1 MTAGTPRLRRLLTLA
16 EVVLKVWAKIIGL
29 ISAAG
34 IALTGCTQPASLRP
48 TDLPQPGNYL
58 DSAVIYEV
66 NIRQF
71 TEEGTF
77 DAFRE
82 HLPRL
87 ESLGVDILWLMPIH
101 PISEKNRKGTLGSY
115 YSVADYLAV
124 NPEFGTEQD
133 FRELVD
139 EAHQRGFKVILD
151 WVANHTG
158 WDNPWITDH
167 PDWYTQ
173 DASGNIIHPAGTDWT
188 DVADLNY
195 NSLDMRLAMIDA
207 MKYWVT
213 EFDVDGYRAD
223 VAGQVPSDFWEA
235 ARAAIEQEKPVF
247 MLAEDSGNQGLLKTA
262 FDANYGWTLLGELNS
277 MARGTSNAT
286 KFRLK
291 LRSLQAQYRDGAFA
305 MNFITNHDENS
316 WNGTEFERMGDNVKL
331 AAVLAFT
338 APGMPLIYTGQ
349 EIGLDRQLKF
359 FEKDPVEWPAESAWG
374 TSDWEVFYKKLVDLK
389 HYNPALWT
397 NGAGGRAMPF
407 KTSEKYLVAFHRQV
421 DGNTV
426 VVLANPSDT
435 AIEAKLNWEELAGT
449 YTEHFTGELVELVPG
464 DGPVVGPH
472 GYLVLTD

>member
-1 MTAGTPRLRRLLTLA
+1 MKSWGKLVALFVASVLALSGCATP
-16 EVVLKVWAKIIGL
+16 G
-29 ISAAG
+29 
-34 IALTGCTQPASLRP
+34 SLRP
-48 TDLPQPGNYL
+48 TDMPVPANYL
-58 DSAVIYEV
+58 ESAVIYEV
-66 NIRQF
+66 NVRQF
-71 TEEGTF
+71 TEAGTF
-77 DAFRE
+77 NAFRE

-87 ESLGVDILWLMPIH
+87 EALGVDILWFMPIH
-101 PISEKNRKGTLGSY
+101 PISELKRKGTLGSY

-133 FRELVD
+133 FKDLIA
-139 EAHQRGFKVILD
+139 EAHDRGFKVILD

-158 WDNPWITDH
+158 WDNPWITEN

-173 DASGNIIHPAGTDWT
+173 DAAGNIIHPPGTDWT

-207 MKYWVT
+207 MKYWVS
-213 EFDVDGYRAD
+213 EYDVDGFRAD
-223 VAGQVPSDFWEA
+223 VAGQVPTDFWETV
-235 ARAAIEQEKPVF
+235 RIELDKIKPVF
-247 MLAEDSGNQGLLKTA
+247 MLAEDSSNQGLLKSA

-277 MARGTSNAT
+277 LAKGTSNAV

-316 WNGTEFERMGDNVKL
+316 WNGTEFERMGDNVKV

-349 EIGLDRQLKF
+349 EIGLDRRLEF
-359 FEKDPVEWPAESAWG
+359 FDKDSVEWPATADWG
-374 TSDWEVFYKKLVDLK
+374 KSDWEVFYNRLVDLK

-407 KTSEKYLVAFHRQV
+407 KTSDKQLVAFYRQV
-421 DGNTV
+421 EGNTV
-426 VVLANPSDT
+426 IVLANPSDT
-435 AIEAKLNWEELAGT
+435 AIEARLNWEDLAGT
-449 YTEHFTGELVELVPG
+449 YTDFFMGDVIDLVPG
-464 DGPVVGPH
+464 EGPLLRPH
-472 GYLVLTD
+472 GFMVLTD